1 MAIAVTWIQGVL
13 RVGTGS
19 SGSPRVFVDP
29 QAGWSREEFP
39 QALVDAL
46 IKAKAP
52 AGEVYLG
59 TDSPLIIPL
68 VEEIPPVPPAS
79 ATKLLQ
85 KRAEKAAVF
94 AEPIF
99 MGATAILGN
108 VGAGLSRYLLQ
119 VAPAAWVKAVDVAL
133 ATRGYQLAG
142 LFPAALALQPLLQG
156 VGAPKD
162 EVVLVAA
169 EAENGLLQVVGRS
182 DGAILFYR
190 TLPGAETR
198 GAAEVLR
205 ELRRLALYAEQRL
218 GFKVKRVFFSG
229 TMASS
234 LLEAVQGAEDLTI
247 AAGPGV
253 SPLIYLRQLFQA
265 KARQPDNVVPRQI
278 AMRTQIRRWKFL
290 AGMSALGVLAF
301 SILWAGGRFVERGMK
316 AAEIRKIWEQ
326 QAALVAKADREKEGL
341 VRFGRKLEL
350 VRILRDE
357 TARPVPEIFLR
368 TLPELLPP
376 SLQLTQLRVELNPQ
390 RSAGAGATP
399 VYRIELSGR
408 TVREDQPVL
417 EPVGQLVTALEK
429 SDWKAKILGGTG
441 RENAAAPVPTDL
453 RAPGRFF
460 LAAEVQ

>member
-19 SGSPRVFVDP
+19 SGSPRVYVDQ
-29 QAGWSREEFP
+29 QAGWSREDFP
-39 QALVDAL
+39 QALVESL
-46 IKAKAP
+46 IQAKVP

-59 TDSPLIIPL
+59 TDSPLVIPL
-68 VEEIPPVPPAS
+68 VEEIPPATPAI

-85 KRAEKAAVF
+85 KRAEKASVF
-94 AEPIF
+94 AEPVF
-99 MGATAILGN
+99 VGATPIVGS

-119 VAPAAWVKAVDVAL
+119 VAPAAWVKAVDAAL

-142 LFPAALALQPLLQG
+142 LFPAALALQSVLRNLATPKEEVILL
-156 VGAPKD
+156 
-162 EVVLVAA
+162 AA

-190 TLPGAETR
+190 TLPGAEER

-229 TMASS
+229 TMTGS
-234 LLEAVQGAEDLTI
+234 LIQAVQGAEDLTI
-247 AAGPGV
+247 AAGPAV
-253 SPLIYLRQLFQA
+253 NSLIYLRQLFQA
-265 KARQPDNVVPRQI
+265 KARQSDNVVPRQI

-290 AGMSALGVLAF
+290 AGMTSLGVLVF
-301 SILWAGGRFVERGMK
+301 SILWAGGRLVEREMK
-316 AAEIRKIWEQ
+316 AAEIRKIWQ
-326 QAALVAKADREKEGL
+326 QQEAMVAKADREKEGL
-341 VRFGRKLEL
+341 VRFGRKIEL
-350 VRILRDE
+350 VRILREE
-357 TARPVPEIFLR
+357 TVRPVPEMFLR

-399 VYRIELSGR
+399 VYRIELAGR

>member
-19 SGSPRVFVDP
+19 SGAPRVTVDP

-39 QALVDAL
+39 QALVEAL
-46 IKAKAP
+46 TKAQAP

-59 TDSPLIIPL
+59 TDSPLILPL
-68 VEEIPPVPPAS
+68 VEEIPPATPAI

-94 AEPIF
+94 AEPVF
-99 MGATAILGN
+99 MGATTISGS

-119 VAPAAWVKAVDVAL
+119 VAPAAWVRAVDVAL

-142 LFPAALALQPLLQG
+142 LFPAALALQPILQG
-156 VGAPKD
+156 VGTPKE

-190 TLPGAETR
+190 TLPGAENR

-218 GFKVKRVFFSG
+218 GYKVRRVFFSG
-229 TMASS
+229 AMAGS
-234 LLEAVQGAEDLTI
+234 LMVAVQGAEDLTI
-247 AAGPGV
+247 AAGPAV

-265 KARQPDNVVPRQI
+265 RARQPDNVVPRQI
-278 AMRTQIRRWKFL
+278 AMRTQVRRWKYL

-301 SILWAGGRFVERGMK
+301 SLMWAGGRFVERGMK

-326 QAALVAKADREKEGL
+326 QEALVAKADREREGL
-341 VRFGRKLEL
+341 VSFGRKMEL
-350 VRILRDE
+350 VRILREE
-357 TARPVPEIFLR
+357 TVRPVPEIFLR

-376 SLQLTQLRVELNPQ
+376 ALQLTQLRVELNPQ
-390 RSAGAGATP
+390 RSAGTAATP

-417 EPVGQLVTALEK
+417 EPVGQLVSALEK
-429 SDWKAKILGGTG
+429 SEWKARILGGTG
-441 RENAAAPVPTDL
+441 RENAAAPVPIDL
-453 RAPGRFF
+453 RGPGRFF

>member
-1 MAIAVTWIQGVL
+1 
-13 RVGTGS
+13 
-19 SGSPRVFVDP
+19 
-29 QAGWSREEFP
+29 
-39 QALVDAL
+39 
-46 IKAKAP
+46 
-52 AGEVYLG
+52 
-59 TDSPLIIPL
+59 
-68 VEEIPPVPPAS
+68 
-79 ATKLLQ
+79 
-85 KRAEKAAVF
+85 
-94 AEPIF
+94 
-99 MGATAILGN
+99 
-108 VGAGLSRYLLQ
+108 
-119 VAPAAWVKAVDVAL
+119 
-133 ATRGYQLAG
+133 
-142 LFPAALALQPLLQG
+142 
-156 VGAPKD
+156 
-162 EVVLVAA
+162 
-169 EAENGLLQVVGRS
+169 
-182 DGAILFYR
+182 
-190 TLPGAETR
+190 
-198 GAAEVLR
+198 VLR

-290 AGMSALGVLAF
+290 AGMSALGVLVF

-316 AAEIRKIWEQ
+316 AAEIRKIWDQ
-326 QAALVAKADREKEGL
+326 QGALVAKAEREKEGL

-357 TARPVPEIFLR
+357 TVRPVPEIFLR

-376 SLQLTQLRVELNPQ
+376 SLQLTELRVELNPQ

-399 VYRIELSGR
+399 MYRIELSGR

>member
-59 TDSPLIIPL
+59 TDSPLILPL
-68 VEEIPPVPPAS
+68 VEEIPPATPAI

-99 MGATAILGN
+99 VGATPISGS
-108 VGAGLSRYLLQ
+108 VGPGLSRYLLQ
-119 VAPAAWVKAVDVAL
+119 VAPAAWVKAVDAAL

-142 LFPAALALQPLLQG
+142 LFPAALALQSVLQNLA
-156 VGAPKD
+156 APKD
-162 EVVLVAA
+162 DMILLAA

-190 TLPGAETR
+190 TLPGAEGR

-229 TMASS
+229 TMTAS
-234 LLEAVQGAEDLTI
+234 LMQAVQGAEDLTI
-247 AAGPGV
+247 AAGPAV
-253 SPLIYLRQLFQA
+253 NPLIYLRQLFQA
-265 KARQPDNVVPRQI
+265 KARQSDNVVPRQI

-290 AGMSALGVLAF
+290 AGASALGVLVF

-326 QAALVAKADREKEGL
+326 QGALVAKADREKEGL
-341 VRFGRKLEL
+341 VRFGRKMEL
-350 VRILRDE
+350 VRILREE
-357 TARPVPEIFLR
+357 TVRPVPEIFLR

-390 RSAGAGATP
+390 RSAGSGATP

-429 SDWKAKILGGTG
+429 SDWKARILGGTG